1 MEDQTPSPSPSPHAF
16 LETRADL
23 EPLGQSSVVQIQLP
37 STVTSFSL
45 TSRSQRHVVSTSAA
59 CSNEATFIR
68 TCLASAS
75 SIYFSKSHKYPRSFL
90 WRVLD
95 NNKVLELRS
104 IDLSKNDDETNEATV
119 VLQFGFPSTIRKG
132 GVALADNGEDVLS
145 VFALMKSNELFT
157 LTIQTRFFCDVAASE
172 ESPERWSKAFKPSTF
187 TLSNPHR
194 LIAGSPE
201 QLVIALGDGRLLR
214 LIRRRGEDGST
225 WQELA
230 YNDGSWGSSLRGL
243 VRWQGSNTVRYDGTV
258 LDDNTAIAAAF
269 SPSQEHLLTVCANHT
284 LKIWN
289 LEKGRNVF
297 SMDLLGQQRG
307 PQDIQRLMLEAGN
320 PEILRVFEAEGAI
333 EGDDYYAMTYSP
345 HDGGQFKIWAIR
357 DADEG
362 RRGVRFL
369 HSEVILRPPDP
380 DPNPE
385 SKVVWKMADFKIG
398 QGDRG
403 TGMHLWVLMRSNKRY
418 KTYNLKFDLED
429 LPAAW
434 SSKWTSAASSGL
446 GQWPLPQ
453 PVPYDA
459 RDAQDVW
466 LEYLLYPGRY
476 SYAMLETAVSIYCS
490 ARKLDYAIDAK
501 TTLRNRVCSAIAA
514 QAASQPVK
522 EEEENG
528 THFAQ
533 YRTVM
538 QQEWS
543 LLYQELQDLDKMTWQ
558 VLTLAFDDRSD
569 MPWHVFAGGCALVR
583 ECSRLEAISQNAP
596 AVLESSIGLLETRS
610 IEDAS
615 GLEPKLPHE
624 LAILIQGAAK
634 FRDTF
639 SPSFRRICQTQLSSE
654 LWQEPIYRVPDR
666 IGNYYDSC
674 NFGEEIADPVI
685 SDLKK
690 ALRPLGGFDGL
701 TTEHFLAVIHEMP
714 SVMAGQYSG
723 LTFSKFGFKML
734 AKGAQDMINKHAQM
748 LFDLLVFVVFAEIE
762 VLGKDTLTS
771 NLDTSVVFMA
781 LVEQLKRYEMMQ
793 WLAKNNST
801 RKEGYNKLSLDGEV
815 THTMNVTS
823 PTVLE
828 TLFATDVSPQLV
840 EGRLQSASLSD
851 TIQDLL
857 VWTIGGNDKSVTFDQ
872 VPVHILCNLLKD
884 KDTELASD
892 FLPFQPCTPWAMY
905 IRGRLHLSRGEAG
918 QPTLDYPQISAGYLK
933 PEEAAH
939 FGQGLPFYYRHIY
952 QLFQSASCP
961 SHTIRFAQLALQ
973 LTPQSS
979 SIEPDTPLLRSL
991 FHSSLEI
998 SDIQTAFTA
1007 LTRLPQDNQTNLVPR
1022 MVSMLLGL
1030 PEGPS
1035 RLLDLPWPPHLH
1047 GAIDRYLAD
1056 QSPSELKL
1064 PPKPAT
1070 SPERQRKILVAWR
1083 LRHGDFRGAAAALYL
1098 QLQITQKHSK
1108 KSSAMPK
1115 FRLGGSDDDDA
1126 NGVGSRELDEA
1137 YLTVINLMAC
1147 IDNEQDRSDNTDGQV
1162 TQRGGA
1168 WLLNS
1173 TKEAKRRVV
1182 TISDVRKDWQR
1193 ELDRRVVVEAGRWGF
1208 GMETRNEEGMD
1219 SG

>member
-1 MEDQTPSPSPSPHAF
+1 MEDQAPSPSLHAF

-37 STVTSFSL
+37 STA
-45 TSRSQRHVVSTSAA
+45 RSQRRVVSTSTA

-68 TCLASAS
+68 SCLASAS

-104 IDLSKNDDETNEATV
+104 IDLSKDDGETKEATV
-119 VLQFGFPSTIRKG
+119 VLQLGFPNTIRKG
-132 GVALADNGEDVLS
+132 GVALADNGEDVLN
-145 VFALMKSNELFT
+145 VFALTKSNELFT
-157 LTIQTRFFCDVAASE
+157 LTIQTRFFCDVVASE
-172 ESPERWSKAFKPSTF
+172 EGPERWCKAFKPSTF

-214 LIRRRGEDGST
+214 LTRRSGDDGST

-258 LDDNTAIAAAF
+258 LDHNTVIAAEF

-289 LEKGRNVF
+289 LEKGSNVF
-297 SMDLLGQQRG
+297 GMDLLGQQRG
-307 PQDIQRLMLEAGN
+307 PQDIQKLMLDAGN
-320 PEILRVFEAEGAI
+320 PEILRVFEAEGTI
-333 EGDDYYAMTYSP
+333 EGDEYYAMTYSP
-345 HDGGQFKIWAIR
+345 HDGGQFRVWAIR

-369 HSEVILRPPDP
+369 HSEVTLRPPDP
-380 DPNPE
+380 DSNPA
-385 SKVVWKMADFKIG
+385 SKVVWKMVDFKIG
-398 QGDRG
+398 PGDRG
-403 TGMHLWVLMRSNKRY
+403 IGMHLWVLMRSNKRY
-418 KTYNLKFDLED
+418 KTYDLKFDLED

-446 GQWPLPQ
+446 DQWPLPQ
-453 PVPYDA
+453 PGPYDA
-459 RDAQDVW
+459 RDAQDLW
-466 LEYLLYPGRY
+466 PEYLLYPGRY
-476 SYAMLETAVSIYCS
+476 SHAMLETAVSIYCS
-490 ARKLDYAIDAK
+490 ARKLDHAIDAK
-501 TTLRNRVCSAIAA
+501 ITLRNRMCSAIAA
-514 QAASQPVK
+514 QAALQPVK
-522 EEEENG
+522 EEEENSA
-528 THFAQ
+528 HFAQ
-533 YRTVM
+533 YRNVM

-558 VLTLAFDDRSD
+558 VLTLAFDDRSN
-569 MPWHVFAGGCALVR
+569 MPWHVFAGGCAVVR
-583 ECSRLEAISQNAP
+583 ECSRLEAISHNAP

-615 GLEPKLPHE
+615 GLELKLPHE
-624 LAILIQGAAK
+624 LAVLIQGAAK

-639 SPSFRRICQTQLSSE
+639 SPSFRRNCQTRLSSE

-666 IGNYYDSC
+666 IGNYYDNC
-674 NFGEEIADPVI
+674 NFGEEIADPAV

-690 ALRPLGGFDGL
+690 DLRPLGGFDGL
-701 TTEHFLAVIHEMP
+701 TTDHFLAVIHEMP
-714 SVMAGQYSG
+714 SVMAGQFSG
-723 LTFSKFGFKML
+723 LTFSKFGLKIL
-734 AKGAQDMINKHAQM
+734 AKGAQDMINTHAQM
-748 LFDLLVFVVFAEIE
+748 LFDLTVLVVFAEIE
-762 VLGKDTLTS
+762 VLGKETLTS

-801 RKEGYNKLSLDGEV
+801 RKEGSNKLSRDGEP
-815 THTMNVTS
+815 THTI
-823 PTVLE
+823 LE
-828 TLFATDVSPQLV
+828 TLFAADVPPQLV
-840 EGRLQSASLSD
+840 EGRLQ
-851 TIQDLL
+851 
-857 VWTIGGNDKSVTFDQ
+857 N
-872 VPVHILCNLLKD
+872 
-884 KDTELASD
+884 
-892 FLPFQPCTPWAMY
+892 
-905 IRGRLHLSRGEAG
+905 
-918 QPTLDYPQISAGYLK
+918 YPQISAGYLN

-952 QLFQSASCP
+952 QLFQSASYP
-961 SHTIRFAQLALQ
+961 SHTIRFARLALQ
-973 LTPQSS
+973 LTPHSS
-979 SIEPDTPLLRSL
+979 SIEPDTSLLRSL
-991 FHSSLEI
+991 FHSSLDI

-1007 LTRLPQDNQTNLVPR
+1007 LTRLPQDNQTNFVPR
-1022 MVSMLLGL
+1022 MVNILLDL

-1056 QSPSELKL
+1056 QSLPELKL
-1064 PPKPAT
+1064 PQKPAI
-1070 SPERQRKILVAWR
+1070 SPERQRKVLAAWR

-1098 QLQITQKHSK
+1098 QLQITQKHCEK
-1108 KSSAMPK
+1108 PGAVPKS
-1115 FRLGGSDDDDA
+1115 RLGGSDDDDA
-1126 NGVGSRELDEA
+1126 NGTGNRKLDEA

-1173 TKEAKRRVV
+1173 AKGAKRRVV
-1182 TISDVRKDWQR
+1182 TISDIRKDWQR
-1193 ELDRRVVVEAGRWGF
+1193 ELDRRTVVEAGRWGF
-1208 GMETRNEEGMD
+1208 GMETRNEDDMD
-1219 SG
+1219 LG